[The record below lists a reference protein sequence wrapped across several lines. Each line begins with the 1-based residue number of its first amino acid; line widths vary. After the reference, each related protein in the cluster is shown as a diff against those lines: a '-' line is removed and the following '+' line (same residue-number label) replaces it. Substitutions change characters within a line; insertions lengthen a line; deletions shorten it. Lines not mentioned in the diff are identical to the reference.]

1 MPRQPCRKI
10 NGLGH
15 WVVRL
20 LLALSVVI
28 GRPMSSARAQAAP
41 TAAENPAEEK
51 EACIKNLKQI
61 YAAIVAYQNDK
72 KDLPNWL
79 SDLVP
84 EYLTDANLL
93 VCPVCRRTG
102 KTESGSLADPKIS
115 TSYLFEFCPVPLG
128 RSAPAAPTR
137 TRREWKRLQMGLVGS
152 IVPVVRCRHHDPV
165 LNLAFDGTVY
175 ESPVFWENVVTNRVN
190 QADLTPAHLF
200 AKESSTDSITT
211 EREPPTQHFAPR
223 DPRAPK
229 RVLDLSGFYNAMF
242 TESWHGNKGNDLAAL
257 PTGLQT
263 LGGVEFDVRGIV
275 QLGSKAPSAGKFPAQ
290 IKGIEVHQKCKRIHF
305 LHAAGFGA
313 VSDEGKQVCSC
324 IVHFATNQVRLE
336 IPIYY
341 GRDLRNWHLLGGEPA
356 PPVGLKVAWTGQNE
370 VSKAAGNTI
379 RLFMTTWTNLVPDAE
394 IESLDYVSSMAG
406 PAPFLI
412 AITVE

>member
-1 MPRQPCRKI
+1 MTPRRPRCTKSR
-10 NGLGH
+10 LGR
-15 WVVRL
+15 WV
-20 LLALSVVI
+20 APAVI
-28 GRPMSSARAQAAP
+28 GFALVIAWSTYPVRAQP
-41 TAAENPAEEK
+41 GPKGTLEEK
-51 EACIKNLKQI
+51 EECTGNLKQI
-61 YAAIVAYQNDK
+61 YAAIQAYQKDK

-84 EYLTDANLL
+84 EYLTNANLL

-152 IVPVVRCRHHDPV
+152 IVPVVRCRHYDPV

-229 RVLDLSGFYNAMF
+229 RVL
-242 TESWHGNKGNDLAAL
+242 
-257 PTGLQT
+257 
-263 LGGVEFDVRGIV
+263 
-275 QLGSKAPSAGKFPAQ
+275 
-290 IKGIEVHQKCKRIHF
+290 
-305 LHAAGFGA
+305 
-313 VSDEGKQVCSC
+313 
-324 IVHFATNQVRLE
+324 
-336 IPIYY
+336 
-341 GRDLRNWHLLGGEPA
+341 
-356 PPVGLKVAWTGQNE
+356 
-370 VSKAAGNTI
+370 
-379 RLFMTTWTNLVPDAE
+379 
-394 IESLDYVSSMAG
+394 
-406 PAPFLI
+406 
-412 AITVE
+412 